1 MPDHAKIYLEEAEKY
16 ARLIASQ
23 PPLDGVIEEIRPFEG
38 LDIVDIG
45 AGTGRLSA
53 VLAPRAKSLVA
64 LDASQAMLNETAR
77 QLSEAKLSNWRT
89 EVADHRRLPLED
101 GCADLV
107 VAGWSVCYLASADA
121 PDWEDNL
128 RIVMSELK
136 RIVRS
141 KGTIILFETMGT
153 GVETPAPPDF
163 LLPYYAQL
171 ANLYGFAHRWIR
183 TDYLFE
189 STKEAEEM
197 TRFFFGDEL
206 GDRVAREELL
216 RVPECGGVWW
226 LMRIDPERFLHGIC
240 DSKR

>member
-23 PPLDGVIEEIRPFEG
+23 QPLDGVIEEIRPFEG

-53 VLAPRAKSLVA
+53 VLAPRAKTLVA
-64 LDASQAMLNETAR
+64 LDASQAMLDEAAR
-77 QLSEAKLSNWRT
+77 QLSEAKLNNWRT
-89 EVADHRRLPLED
+89 EVADHRNLPLEAE
-101 GCADLV
+101 CADLV
-107 VAGWSVCYLASADA
+107 VAGWSVCYLASADT
-121 PDWEDNL
+121 PVWENNL
-128 RIVMSELK
+128 RAIISELK

-141 KGTIILFETMGT
+141 NGTIILFETMGT
-153 GVETPAPPDF
+153 GVETPAAPDF
-163 LLPYYAQL
+163 LLPYYDQL

-183 TDYLFE
+183 TDYFFE
-189 STKEAEEM
+189 SNEEAEEL

-206 GDRVAREELL
+206 GDRVARERLR

-226 LMRIDPERFLHGIC
+226 LHAHAD
-240 DSKR
+240 